1 MTILFKFQHHF
12 FLVYDFTFF
21 RSISIVNIVI
31 TKSKQLLYIEM
42 EFFKLQ
48 KENWKYMQIKTKKKD
63 CSEVKINKNM
73 NIIHFKSINIGAYN
87 VPVMLF
93 LLLQDVYN

>member
-1 MTILFKFQHHF
+1 
-12 FLVYDFTFF
+12 
-21 RSISIVNIVI
+21 
-31 TKSKQLLYIEM
+31 M